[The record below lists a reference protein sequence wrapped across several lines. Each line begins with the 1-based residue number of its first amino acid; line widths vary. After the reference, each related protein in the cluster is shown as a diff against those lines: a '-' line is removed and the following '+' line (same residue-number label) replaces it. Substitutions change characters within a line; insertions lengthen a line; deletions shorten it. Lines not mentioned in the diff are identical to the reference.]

1 MAMNVVG
8 LIGWIATWVGLLA
21 VLVVFLSPGFIPLLL
36 PFMVTAFY
44 RAFIQIFYFPWAM
57 RMRRILQHY
66 PWQVLPS
73 VPRGLRQH
81 PDARDNGPWFEF
93 RDPANPEKK
102 IPLVFLKTMRRYW
115 WTKRIGGT
123 RTKPEFKAQI
133 EPLWFAG
140 DPRFLAVIAAPSRD
154 NSAPKR
160 MYVLYQ
166 RPALDKRVVPLSWE
180 AGPAEIERARRAGA
194 RVPDA

>member
-8 LIGWIATWVGLLA
+8 LLGWISAWVGLLA
-21 VLVVFLSPGFIPLLL
+21 ILVVFLSPGFIPLLL
-36 PFMVTAFY
+36 PFMMIAFY

-57 RMRRILQHY
+57 RMRRILQQY
-66 PWQVLPS
+66 PWQVLS
-73 VPRGLRQH
+73 GVPKGLRQH

-93 RDPANPEKK
+93 RDPENPEKK

-115 WTKRIGGT
+115 WTKRIGGP
-123 RTKPEFKAQI
+123 RTKPELKTQI

-140 DPRFLAVIAAPSRD
+140 DPRFLGVIAASSRD
-154 NSAPKR
+154 DSAPKR

-180 AGPAEIERARRAGA
+180 AGAAEIERARRAGA
-194 RVPDA
+194 RVPVA